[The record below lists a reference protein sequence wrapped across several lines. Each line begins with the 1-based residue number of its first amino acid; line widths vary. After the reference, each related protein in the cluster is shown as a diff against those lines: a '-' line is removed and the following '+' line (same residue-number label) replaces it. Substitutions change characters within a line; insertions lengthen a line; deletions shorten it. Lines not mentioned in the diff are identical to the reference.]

1 MKQSEFF
8 SSLLPLARKAGEAFR
23 INPAVI
29 LAQAAIESGW
39 GQSDLASEHH
49 NYFGLTAYG
58 RSNVWWKGASI
69 ELGAHSLRFRTYDS
83 PGDSFMDYA
92 RLIRSVYPFAADVS
106 DDPKAFARKI
116 AYSKYIS
123 EVNGDNRA
131 AYQALLVKVCRKIS
145 KLIPHPINHNSSS
158 SASSPPSPGS
168 SFPGANARLPVTTF
182 VLVLCLSLLS
192 LLSLWKGETE
202 VTLAALGAIL
212 SLLSPRPPKP
222 TGSASPATP

>member
-8 SSLLPLARKAGEAFR
+8 SFLLPLARKAGEAFR

-106 DDPKAFARKI
+106 
-116 AYSKYIS
+116 

-145 KLIPHPINHNSSS
+145 KLIPHPINHNS
-158 SASSPPSPGS
+158 
-168 SFPGANARLPVTTF
+168 
-182 VLVLCLSLLS
+182 
-192 LLSLWKGETE
+192 
-202 VTLAALGAIL
+202 
-212 SLLSPRPPKP
+212 
-222 TGSASPATP
+222 

>member
-39 GQSDLASEHH
+39 
-49 NYFGLTAYG
+49 GLTAYG

-145 KLIPHPINHNSSS
+145 KLIPHPINHNS
-158 SASSPPSPGS
+158 
-168 SFPGANARLPVTTF
+168 
-182 VLVLCLSLLS
+182 
-192 LLSLWKGETE
+192 
-202 VTLAALGAIL
+202 
-212 SLLSPRPPKP
+212 
-222 TGSASPATP
+222 

>member
-92 RLIRSVYPFAADVS
+92 RLIRSVYPVRRRRQRRPESLRPQDRLQQIHQRS
-106 DDPKAFARKI
+106 QRRQP
-116 AYSKYIS
+116 
-123 EVNGDNRA
+123 
-131 AYQALLVKVCRKIS
+131 CR
-145 KLIPHPINHNSSS
+145 
-158 SASSPPSPGS
+158 
-168 SFPGANARLPVTTF
+168 
-182 VLVLCLSLLS
+182 LSGIVGQGLQ
-192 LLSLWKGETE
+192 KNQ
-202 VTLAALGAIL
+202 
-212 SLLSPRPPKP
+212 
-222 TGSASPATP
+222 

>member
-69 ELGAHSLRFRTYDS
+69 EL
-83 PGDSFMDYA
+83 DSFMDYA

-145 KLIPHPINHNSSS
+145 KLIPHPINHNS
-158 SASSPPSPGS
+158 
-168 SFPGANARLPVTTF
+168 
-182 VLVLCLSLLS
+182 
-192 LLSLWKGETE
+192 
-202 VTLAALGAIL
+202 
-212 SLLSPRPPKP
+212 
-222 TGSASPATP
+222 

>member
-69 ELGAHSLRFRTYDS
+69 ELGA
-83 PGDSFMDYA
+83 
-92 RLIRSVYPFAADVS
+92 VYPFAADVS

-145 KLIPHPINHNSSS
+145 KLIPHPINHNS
-158 SASSPPSPGS
+158 
-168 SFPGANARLPVTTF
+168 
-182 VLVLCLSLLS
+182 
-192 LLSLWKGETE
+192 
-202 VTLAALGAIL
+202 
-212 SLLSPRPPKP
+212 
-222 TGSASPATP
+222 

>member
-23 INPAVI
+23 INPVVI

-106 DDPKAFARKI
+106 DARK
-116 AYSKYIS
+116 
-123 EVNGDNRA
+123 
-131 AYQALLVKVCRKIS
+131 
-145 KLIPHPINHNSSS
+145 
-158 SASSPPSPGS
+158 PSPARS
-168 SFPGANARLPVTTF
+168 PTANTSAKSTATTVPPIKRCWSRFAEKSVNSFP
-182 VLVLCLSLLS
+182 
-192 LLSLWKGETE
+192 
-202 VTLAALGAIL
+202 
-212 SLLSPRPPKP
+212 
-222 TGSASPATP
+222 TP

>member
-8 SSLLPLARKAGEAFR
+8 STLLPLARKAGEAFR

-116 AYSKYIS
+116 A
-123 EVNGDNRA
+123 
-131 AYQALLVKVCRKIS
+131 
-145 KLIPHPINHNSSS
+145 
-158 SASSPPSPGS
+158 
-168 SFPGANARLPVTTF
+168 
-182 VLVLCLSLLS
+182 LSL
-192 LLSLWKGETE
+192 
-202 VTLAALGAIL
+202 IHI
-212 SLLSPRPPKP
+212 
-222 TGSASPATP
+222 